1 MRGAALTIGILFLA
15 LAAGCAGLEE
25 APPSVMAPAG
35 PVMVEP
41 TPVEPNQAPRPETN
55 EEASVALAPP
65 PAIEAI
71 EIEPVAAVP
80 APAPSPAPPS
90 RSQSAVKAVLPP
102 AKAPVR
108 VSAAAVAIEE
118 PQKNE
123 EPPAPPAA
131 VKKVDPPLDV
141 AALKARLRSTKA
153 IGVFTKLALQ
163 NQMDDLLKQ
172 FRAHHESGQ
181 KTSVASLRQPYDS
194 LVFKVVAVVQDG
206 DPSLA
211 RTISESREA
220 IWDILADPEK
230 FNSVTLT
237 HGEAS

>member
-1 MRGAALTIGILFLA
+1 MRGAALTIGIAFFA
-15 LAAGCAGLEE
+15 LAAGCAGLKE
-25 APPSVMAPAG
+25 APPSVVPQAG

-41 TPVEPNQAPRPETN
+41 APVEPTPVEANEPPPPE
-55 EEASVALAPP
+55 APP
-65 PAIEAI
+65 AI

-80 APAPSPAPPS
+80 VPAPPAPPPK
-90 RSQSAVKAVLPP
+90 SQSAVKAVLPP
-102 AKAPVR
+102 AKPAVK
-108 VSAAAVAIEE
+108 VSAAAVPIEE

-131 VKKVDPPLDV
+131 LKKVDPPLDV

-172 FRAHHESGQ
+172 FRAHHDSGQ
-181 KTSVASLRQPYDS
+181 KTSVASLRQPYDM